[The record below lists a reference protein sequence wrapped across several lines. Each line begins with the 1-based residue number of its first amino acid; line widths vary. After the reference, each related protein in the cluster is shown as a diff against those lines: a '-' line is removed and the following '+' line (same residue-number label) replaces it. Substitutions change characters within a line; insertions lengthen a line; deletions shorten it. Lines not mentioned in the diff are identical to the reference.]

1 MNQSTDKVLHPCSF
15 DIPNLSLEIKSAVVS
30 EDLTECSWMFVGSSV
45 LEMRSVFP
53 PATLLVLF
61 FPYKSQG
68 CLCVIQK
75 VRSIS
80 VSYKKQQ
87 LFETS
92 FFLLSGISVALKA
105 SPLKKLKFP
114 NK

>member
-53 PATLLVLF
+53 PATLLVLRF
-61 FPYKSQG
+61 FSQQESRMFV
-68 CLCVIQK
+68 CYTESKIN
-75 VRSIS
+75 IS
-80 VSYKKQQ
+80 Q
-87 LFETS
+87 L
-92 FFLLSGISVALKA
+92 
-105 SPLKKLKFP
+105 
-114 NK
+114 